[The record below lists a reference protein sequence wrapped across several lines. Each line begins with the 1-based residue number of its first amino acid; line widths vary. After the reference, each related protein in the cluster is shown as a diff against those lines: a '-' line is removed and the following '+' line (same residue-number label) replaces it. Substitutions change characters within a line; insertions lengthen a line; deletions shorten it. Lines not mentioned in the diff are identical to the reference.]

1 MVRQEQSAM
10 FSQEQTI
17 PQDNIQINELT
28 KLNEE
33 LQSLPNTHPL
43 GHDEICNFKTRVG
56 KVIKRMDAPNK
67 QRWFIVIKYK
77 NMIQIKLV
85 D

>member
-33 LQSLPNTHPL
+33 LQNLPNTHPL
-43 GHDEICNFKTRVG
+43 GHDEICNFKARVG
-56 KVIKRMDAPNK
+56 KVIKRMDNPNK
-67 QRWFIVIKYK
+67 QR
-77 NMIQIKLV
+77 
-85 D
+85 